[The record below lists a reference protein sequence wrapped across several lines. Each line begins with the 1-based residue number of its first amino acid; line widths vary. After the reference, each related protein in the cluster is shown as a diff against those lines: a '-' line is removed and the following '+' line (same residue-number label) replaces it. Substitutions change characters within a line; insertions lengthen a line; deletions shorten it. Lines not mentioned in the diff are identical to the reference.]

1 MEEYMEKNNK
11 TTNNPFNISESS
23 FLNRVPKSKEE
34 LEQESSALGFG
45 SLLEESAYSNVMQ
58 RITFNPII
66 YKNLGKDEQFRIRSA
81 KTKNEQLEYIR
92 IYGLEDL
99 LGEYLKM
106 SPIEM
111 LEANMEFLEGA
122 RDELQ
127 NLAEEK
133 ERQFKET
140 VENYKKNHK

>member
-1 MEEYMEKNNK
+1 MEKDNK

-92 IYGLEDL
+92 RYGLEDL

-111 LEANMEFLEGA
+111 LEANMEFLESA

>member
-1 MEEYMEKNNK
+1 MEKNNK

>member
-1 MEEYMEKNNK
+1 MEKDNK
-11 TTNNPFNISESS
+11 TTNNLFNISESS

-34 LEQESSALGFG
+34 LEQESSALGFS
-45 SLLEESAYSNVMQ
+45 SLLEESAYSSVMQ

-92 IYGLEDL
+92 RYGLEDL

>member
-1 MEEYMEKNNK
+1 MEKDNK

-92 IYGLEDL
+92 RYGLEDL

-127 NLAEEK
+127 NLVEEK

>member
-1 MEEYMEKNNK
+1 MEKDNK

-92 IYGLEDL
+92 RYGLEDL

-111 LEANMEFLEGA
+111 LEANMEFLESA

-133 ERQFKET
+133 ESQFKET

>member
-1 MEEYMEKNNK
+1 MEKDNK
-11 TTNNPFNISESS
+11 TTNNPFNISKSS

-34 LEQESSALGFG
+34 LEQESSALGFS

-92 IYGLEDL
+92 RYGLEDL

>member
-1 MEEYMEKNNK
+1 MEKDNK

-34 LEQESSALGFG
+34 LEQESSALGFS
-45 SLLEESAYSNVMQ
+45 SLLEESAYSSVMQ

-92 IYGLEDL
+92 RYGLEDL